1 MDFNSFV
8 TNIELDS
15 TSKPQLTVD
24 EVEKIER
31 KRVANIIGH
40 VFQLTY
46 AAIFDS
52 LIQEEKV
59 RRCNGCD
66 IHHPSQREHSCLMM
80 DSEDGWFYYHD
91 DVREKIDLNQ
101 VLKTAESVCGALGFK
116 LGKSWKA
123 YVTELTKLPWT
134 NIYLTS
140 LELDSVGEIVQSR
153 EQQERILYAL
163 YYGPCGLKCKDIK
176 ATEAREEVKNID
188 PIEIKC
194 PENVV
199 RKKEELMDL
208 DYVVNEIQN
217 KFYV

>member
-1 MDFNSFV
+1 MMDFNSFV
-8 TNIELDS
+8 TNIKLDS

-31 KRVANIIGH
+31 MRVANIIGH

-80 DSEDGWFYYHD
+80 DSEDGQFYYHD

-101 VLKTAESVCGALGFK
+101 LLKTAESVCGALGFK

-123 YVTELTKLPWT
+123 YVTELPKLPWT

-140 LELDSVGEIVQSR
+140 
-153 EQQERILYAL
+153 ILLYTL
-163 YYGPCGLKCKDIK
+163 YYGPCGLKCRDVK

-199 RKKEELMDL
+199 RKEELMDL